1 MHSIKH
7 YLHLLKTK
15 QMYGFPLWA
24 VLLVALFII
33 LTASAFIKDFVDARS
48 LPSSENNSSDYSF
61 ASSMPST
68 SSTPQSSSTPSGKA
82 TAKPSAS
89 ASPKASATP
98 SPTPSPTS
106 TPAPTT
112 APTPTPT
119 PAPDKPKCIASSIPP
134 SSGPAPLTVF
144 LHGSGQGQGSSNLVG
159 YQWDYEGNGSWD
171 SDVKLDAIQH
181 TYTTAG
187 QYTPKYRILG
197 TNDQWS
203 DTCTYPFSITVT
215 APN

>member
-7 YLHLLKTK
+7 YLRLLKTK
-15 QMYGFPLWA
+15 QIYGFPLWS
-24 VLLVALFII
+24 VILITLFVI

-48 LPSSENNSSDYSF
+48 LPSSANNSSDYSF
-61 ASSMPST
+61 ASTSPSE
-68 SSTPQSSSTPSGKA
+68 SSAPQASTTTTGKA

-89 ASPKASATP
+89 ASPITSATP
-98 SPTPSPTS
+98 SPTPSPTN
-106 TPAPTT
+106 TPTPTT
-112 APTPTPT
+112 APTPAPT
-119 PAPDKPKCIASSIPP
+119 AAPDKPKCIQSEIPP
-134 SSGPAPLTVF
+134 TTGPAPLTVF
-144 LHGSGQGQGSSNLVG
+144 LHGSGQGQGNSNLVG

-203 DTCTYPFSITVT
+203 DTCTYPFTITVT
-215 APN
+215 AN